1 MADFTSKRIL
11 GYFLRGLLFVV
22 PFFLTGYIIILTVQF
37 LDNIIPVNIP
47 GLGILVMLVF
57 ITLVGYLTS
66 IFITKSIF
74 EELEKIVFKIPLVNI
89 LYTSIKDLMSAFVGD
104 KKKFNTPIIVKLSE
118 NTSRLGF
125 MTQDD
130 LNVLG
135 QEDLVA
141 VYFPHS
147 YNFSGN
153 LFLVPRANVTR
164 LKNVN
169 STEIMKFIV
178 SGGVSQLNYY
188 KYPNKA
194 KDQQGQEPGLSSEGL

>member
-57 ITLVGYLTS
+57 VTLVGYLTS

-118 NTSRLGF
+118 NISRLGF

-130 LNVLG
+130 LKVLG

>member
-1 MADFTSKRIL
+1 MSSFTSKKIL

-22 PFFLTGYIIILTVQF
+22 PFTLTGYIILLAVQF
-37 LDNIIPVNIP
+37 LDNIIPIDIP
-47 GLGILVMLVF
+47 GLGIVF
-57 ITLVGYLTS
+57 MFLIVTAVGYMTS
-66 IFITKSIF
+66 IFLTKSIF

-104 KKKFNTPIIVKLSE
+104 KKKFNTPIVVKLSD
-118 NTSRLGF
+118 NMSRLGF

-130 LNVLG
+130 LSALG
-135 QEDLVA
+135 EMDLVS

-153 LFLVPRANVTR
+153 LYLVPKENVR
-164 LKNVN
+164 VLKNVN

-178 SGGVSQLNYY
+178 SGGVSQLTRPRLPGRPVEN
-188 KYPNKA
+188 
-194 KDQQGQEPGLSSEGL
+194 EPIA

>member
-1 MADFTSKRIL
+1 MADFTSKRIF

-22 PFFLTGYIIILTVQF
+22 PFFLTGYIIVLTVQF

-57 ITLVGYLTS
+57 VTLVGYLTS

-104 KKKFNTPIIVKLSE
+104 KKKFNTPIIVKLSD
-118 NTSRLGF
+118 NMSRLGF

-130 LNVLG
+130 LSVLG
-135 QEDLVA
+135 QEELVA

-153 LFLVPRANVTR
+153 LFLVPKMNVTR

-188 KYPNKA
+188 KYPNREKA
-194 KDQQGQEPGLSSEGL
+194 AGNELDSSAEVH

>member
-1 MADFTSKRIL
+1 MSSFTSKRVF

-22 PFFLTGYIIILTVQF
+22 PFFLTLYIIVIAVQF
-37 LDNIIPVNIP
+37 LDNIIPVNVP
-47 GLGILVMLVF
+47 GLGIIVMFLLV
-57 ITLVGYLTS
+57 TLVGYLTS

-74 EELEKIVFKIPLVNI
+74 EELEKLVFKIPLVNI

-118 NTSRLGF
+118 GMSRLGF

-130 LNVLG
+130 LKVLG
-135 QEDLVA
+135 EEDLVA

-153 LFLVPRANVTR
+153 LYMVPKSNVR
-164 LKNVN
+164 ILENVN

-178 SGGVSQLNYY
+178 SGGVSELTYY
-188 KYPNKA
+188 KNPLA
-194 KDQQGQEPGLSSEGL
+194 KPLK

>member
-1 MADFTSKRIL
+1 MSNFTSKRIF

-22 PFFLTGYIIILTVQF
+22 PFTLTGYIILLAVQF
-37 LDNIIPVNIP
+37 LDNIIPIDVP
-47 GLGILVMLVF
+47 GLGILFMLLIV
-57 ITLVGYLTS
+57 TAVGYMTS
-66 IFITKSIF
+66 IFITRSIF

-104 KKKFNTPIIVKLSE
+104 KKKFNTPIVVRLSE
-118 NTSRLGF
+118 NMSRLGF

-130 LNVLG
+130 LSPLG
-135 QEDLVA
+135 ELDLVS

-153 LFLVPRANVTR
+153 LYLVPKENVR
-164 LKNVN
+164 VLKNVN

-178 SGGVSQLNYY
+178 SGGVSQLTPPVIQAN
-188 KYPNKA
+188 P
-194 KDQQGQEPGLSSEGL
+194 

>member
-1 MADFTSKRIL
+1 MSSFTSKRIL

-22 PFFLTGYIIILTVQF
+22 PFALTFYIILLAVQF
-37 LDNIIPVNIP
+37 LDNIIPIDIP
-47 GLGILVMLVF
+47 GLGILFMFLIVTV
-57 ITLVGYLTS
+57 VGYLTS
-66 IFITKSIF
+66 IFLTRSIF

-104 KKKFNTPIIVKLSE
+104 KKKFNTPIVVKLSE
-118 NTSRLGF
+118 NMSRLGF

-130 LNVLG
+130 LTPLG
-135 QEDLVA
+135 EVDLVS

-153 LFLVPRANVTR
+153 LYLVPRENVR
-164 LKNVN
+164 VLKNVN

-178 SGGVSQLNYY
+178 SGGVSQLTV
-188 KYPNKA
+188 PNF
-194 KDQQGQEPGLSSEGL
+194 PEGENPL

>member
-1 MADFTSKRIL
+1 MSNFTSKRIF

-22 PFFLTGYIIILTVQF
+22 PFAVTGYIIFLAVQF
-37 LDNIIPVNIP
+37 LDNIIPINIP
-47 GLGILVMLVF
+47 GLGILFMLLIV
-57 ITLVGYLTS
+57 TAVGYMTS
-66 IFITKSIF
+66 IFLTRSIF

-104 KKKFNTPIIVKLSE
+104 KKKFNTPIVVKLSD
-118 NTSRLGF
+118 NMSRLGF

-130 LNVLG
+130 LSPIGEAEMVS
-135 QEDLVA
+135 

-153 LFLVPRANVTR
+153 LYLVPKENVR
-164 LKNVN
+164 VLKNVN

-178 SGGVSQLNYY
+178 SGGVSQL
-188 KYPNKA
+188 PQPFGQQRA
-194 KDQQGQEPGLSSEGL
+194 SEDQTQI

>member
-1 MADFTSKRIL
+1 MSDFTSKRIL

-57 ITLVGYLTS
+57 VTLVGYLTS

-74 EELEKIVFKIPLVNI
+74 EELEKLVFKIPLVNI

-104 KKKFNTPIIVKLSE
+104 KKKFNTPIIVKLSD
-118 NTSRLGF
+118 NMSRLGF

-130 LNVLG
+130 LKVIG
-135 QEDLVA
+135 QEELVA

-153 LFLVPRANVTR
+153 LYLVPRKNVER
-164 LKNVN
+164 LYNVN

-178 SGGVSQLNYY
+178 SGGVSDLHYIKNP
-188 KYPNKA
+188 KLSKTPNK
-194 KDQQGQEPGLSSEGL
+194 QGDTI

>member
-1 MADFTSKRIL
+1 MADFTSKRIF

-22 PFFLTGYIIILTVQF
+22 PFFLTGYIIVLTVQF

-57 ITLVGYLTS
+57 VTLVGYLTS

-118 NTSRLGF
+118 NMSRLGF

-130 LNVLG
+130 LSVLG
-135 QEDLVA
+135 QEELVA

-153 LFLVPRANVTR
+153 LFLVPRVNVTR

-188 KYPNKA
+188 KNPNKV
-194 KDQQGQEPGLSSEGL
+194 KNQEGREPGLSSEGL

>member
-1 MADFTSKRIL
+1 MSSFNSKRIL

-22 PFFLTGYIIILTVQF
+22 PFFLTAYIIILAVQF
-37 LDNIIPVNIP
+37 LDNIIPVNVP
-47 GLGILVMLVF
+47 GLGIIVMFFFV
-57 ITLVGYLTS
+57 TLVGYLTS
-66 IFITKSIF
+66 IFITKSLF
-74 EELEKIVFKIPLVNI
+74 ETLEKIVFKIPLVNI

-104 KKKFNTPIIVKLSE
+104 KKKFNTPIVVKLSD
-118 NTSRLGF
+118 NMSRLGF

-130 LNVLG
+130 LGVLG
-135 QEDLVA
+135 DDELVA

-153 LFLVPRANVTR
+153 LYLVPKSQVRK
-164 LKNVN
+164 LENVN

-188 KYPNKA
+188 NKPGVKPLP
-194 KDQQGQEPGLSSEGL
+194 KDQHKDSPLT

>member
-1 MADFTSKRIL
+1 MSDFTSKRIL

-57 ITLVGYLTS
+57 VTLVGYLTS

-74 EELEKIVFKIPLVNI
+74 EELEKLVFKIPLVNI

-104 KKKFNTPIIVKLSE
+104 KKKFNTPIIVKLSD
-118 NTSRLGF
+118 NMSRLGF

-130 LNVLG
+130 LKVIG
-135 QEDLVA
+135 QEELVA

-153 LFLVPRANVTR
+153 LYLVPRKNVER
-164 LKNVN
+164 LYNVN
-169 STEIMKFIV
+169 STEVMKFIV
-178 SGGVSQLNYY
+178 SGGVSDLHYY
-188 KYPNKA
+188 KNPKLNKA
-194 KDQQGQEPGLSSEGL
+194 ESKPKPSTDSI

>member
-1 MADFTSKRIL
+1 MSSFTSKRIL

-22 PFFLTGYIIILTVQF
+22 PFALTFYIILLAVQF
-37 LDNIIPVNIP
+37 LDNIIPIDIP
-47 GLGILVMLVF
+47 GLGIVF
-57 ITLVGYLTS
+57 MFLIVTAVGYMTS
-66 IFITKSIF
+66 IFLTRSIF

-104 KKKFNTPIIVKLSE
+104 KKKFNTPIVVKLSD
-118 NTSRLGF
+118 NMSRLGF

-130 LNVLG
+130 LAPLG
-135 QEDLVA
+135 EKDLVS

-153 LFLVPRANVTR
+153 LYLVPKENVR
-164 LKNVN
+164 VLKNVN

-178 SGGVSQLNYY
+178 SGGVSQLTQ
-188 KYPNKA
+188 PEMPSTSIDSA
-194 KDQQGQEPGLSSEGL
+194 PIG

>member
-1 MADFTSKRIL
+1 MSNFTSKRIF

-22 PFFLTGYIIILTVQF
+22 PFTLTGYIILLAVQF
-37 LDNIIPVNIP
+37 LDNIIPIDVP
-47 GLGILVMLVF
+47 GLGILFMLLIV
-57 ITLVGYLTS
+57 TAVGYMTS
-66 IFITKSIF
+66 IFITRSLF

-104 KKKFNTPIIVKLSE
+104 KKKFNTPIVVRLSE
-118 NTSRLGF
+118 NMSRLGF

-130 LNVLG
+130 LSPLG
-135 QEDLVA
+135 ELDLVS

-153 LFLVPRANVTR
+153 LYLVPKENVR
-164 LKNVN
+164 VLKNVN

-178 SGGVSQLNYY
+178 SGGVSQLTPPIIQSNSLNSA
-188 KYPNKA
+188 PS
-194 KDQQGQEPGLSSEGL
+194 D

>member
-1 MADFTSKRIL
+1 MSSFTSKRII

-22 PFFLTGYIIILTVQF
+22 PVFLTAYIILLAVQF
-37 LDNIIPVNIP
+37 LDNIIPINVP
-47 GLGILVMLVF
+47 GLGILIMFF
-57 ITLVGYLTS
+57 IVTLVGYLTS

-74 EELEKIVFKIPLVNI
+74 DEFEKIVFKIPLVNI

-104 KKKFNTPIIVKLSE
+104 KKKFSHPIIVKLSE
-118 NTSRLGF
+118 NIFRLGF

-130 LNVLG
+130 LSVLG
-135 QEDLVA
+135 EDGLVS

-153 LFLVPRANVTR
+153 LCLVPKANVRR

-169 STEIMKFIV
+169 STEVMKFIV

-188 KYPNKA
+188 SNPDDKLTLEDFSKS
-194 KDQQGQEPGLSSEGL
+194 EPLL

>member
-135 QEDLVA
+135 EEDLVA

-188 KYPNKA
+188 KNPNKA
-194 KDQQGQEPGLSSEGL
+194 KDQHGQEPGLSSKGL

>member
-1 MADFTSKRIL
+1 MASFTSKRIF

-22 PFFLTGYIIILTVQF
+22 PFALTLYIILLTVQF
-37 LDNIIPVNIP
+37 LDNIIPIDIP
-47 GLGILVMLVF
+47 GLGIVF
-57 ITLVGYLTS
+57 MFLIVTTVGYMTS
-66 IFITKSIF
+66 IFLTRSIF

-104 KKKFNTPIIVKLSE
+104 KKKFNTPIVVKLSD
-118 NTSRLGF
+118 NMSRLGF

-130 LNVLG
+130 LTPLG
-135 QEDLVA
+135 EMDLVS

-153 LFLVPRANVTR
+153 LYLVPKENVR
-164 LKNVN
+164 VLKNVN

-178 SGGVSQLNYY
+178 SGGVSQLTV
-188 KYPNKA
+188 PA
-194 KDQQGQEPGLSSEGL
+194 FSEGDVPL

>member
-1 MADFTSKRIL
+1 MANFTSKRIF

-22 PFFLTGYIIILTVQF
+22 PFFLTGYIIVLTVQF

-57 ITLVGYLTS
+57 VTLVGYLTS

-118 NTSRLGF
+118 NMSRLGF

-130 LNVLG
+130 LSVLG
-135 QEDLVA
+135 QEELVA

-153 LFLVPRANVTR
+153 LFLVPRANITR

-188 KYPNKA
+188 KNPNKA
-194 KDQQGQEPGLSSEGL
+194 KDQQGREPGLSSEGL

>member
-57 ITLVGYLTS
+57 VTLVGYLTS

-118 NTSRLGF
+118 NISRLGF

-135 QEDLVA
+135 QQDLVA

-188 KYPNKA
+188 KHPNKA

>member
-37 LDNIIPVNIP
+37 LDNIIPVNVP

-57 ITLVGYLTS
+57 VTLVGYLTS

-118 NTSRLGF
+118 NMSRLGF

-188 KYPNKA
+188 KNPVKA
-194 KDQQGQEPGLSSEGL
+194 KDKQGQEPGLSSEGL

>member
-1 MADFTSKRIL
+1 MSDFTSKRIL

-22 PFFLTGYIIILTVQF
+22 PFFLTAYIIILTVRF

-47 GLGILVMLVF
+47 GLGIVVMLVF

-74 EELEKIVFKIPLVNI
+74 EELEKLVFKIPLVNI

-104 KKKFNTPIIVKLSE
+104 KKKFNTPIIVKLSD
-118 NTSRLGF
+118 NMSRLGF

-130 LNVLG
+130 LKVIG
-135 QEDLVA
+135 QEELVA

-153 LFLVPRANVTR
+153 LYLVPRKNVEK
-164 LKNVN
+164 LYNVN

-178 SGGVSQLNYY
+178 SGGVSDLHYY
-188 KYPNKA
+188 KNPKTHKVEEIPIPP
-194 KDQQGQEPGLSSEGL
+194 KDSI

>member
-1 MADFTSKRIL
+1 MSSFTSKRIL

-22 PFFLTGYIIILTVQF
+22 PFTLTGYIILLSVQF
-37 LDNIIPVNIP
+37 LDNIIPIDIP
-47 GLGILVMLVF
+47 GLGILFMFLIV
-57 ITLVGYLTS
+57 TAVGYMTS
-66 IFITKSIF
+66 IFLTRSIF

-104 KKKFNTPIIVKLSE
+104 KKKFNTPIVVKLSD
-118 NTSRLGF
+118 NLSRLGF

-130 LNVLG
+130 LSSLG
-135 QEDLVA
+135 EMDLVS

-153 LFLVPRANVTR
+153 LYLTPKENVR
-164 LKNVN
+164 VLKNVN

-178 SGGVSQLNYY
+178 SGGVSQLT
-188 KYPNKA
+188 
-194 KDQQGQEPGLSSEGL
+194 QQPIPSDPLKSDPIV

>member
-1 MADFTSKRIL
+1 MSSFTSKRIL

-22 PFFLTGYIIILTVQF
+22 PFSLTFYIILLAVQF
-37 LDNIIPVNIP
+37 LDNIIPIDIP
-47 GLGILVMLVF
+47 GLGIVF
-57 ITLVGYLTS
+57 MFLIVTAVGYMTS
-66 IFITKSIF
+66 IFITRSIF

-104 KKKFNTPIIVKLSE
+104 KKKFNTPIVVKLSD
-118 NTSRLGF
+118 NMSRLGF

-130 LNVLG
+130 LTPLG
-135 QEDLVA
+135 EMDLVS

-153 LFLVPRANVTR
+153 LYLVPKENVR
-164 LKNVN
+164 VLKNVN

-178 SGGVSQLNYY
+178 SGGVSQLTF
-188 KYPNKA
+188 PTET
-194 KDQQGQEPGLSSEGL
+194 GGTVHGELIH